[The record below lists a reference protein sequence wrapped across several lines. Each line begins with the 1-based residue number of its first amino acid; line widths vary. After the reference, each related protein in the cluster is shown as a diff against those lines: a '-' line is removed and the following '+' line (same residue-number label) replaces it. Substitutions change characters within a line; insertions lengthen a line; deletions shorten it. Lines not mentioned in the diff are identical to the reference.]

1 MSEAQSITGEQS
13 IARELTA
20 FQNNILVI
28 LAKEPMYGL
37 AIKRELED
45 YYGTEVNHGRLYPNL
60 DELVDLGLVEKSELD
75 KRTNQYSLTDDGYD
89 AVLDGI
95 QWSLSKVVTG
105 DDRADE
111 IRDIVENSY
120 QNWVRDRLGCRLE
133 DEFDRLR
140 QHIFCFFG
148 RPGVP
153 DDVFRPKL
161 REFVTR

>member
-37 AIKRELED
+37 AIKRELEE

-60 DELVDLGLVEKSELD
+60 DELVELGLVEKSELD

-89 AVLDGI
+89 AVLDGVS
-95 QWSLSKVVTG
+95 WALSNVVTG

-111 IRDIVENSY
+111 VRDIVDESY
-120 QNWVRDRLGCRLE
+120 
-133 DEFDRLR
+133 
-140 QHIFCFFG
+140 
-148 RPGVP
+148 
-153 DDVFRPKL
+153 
-161 REFVTR
+161 

>member
-1 MSEAQSITGEQS
+1 MSEAQSITGEES

-89 AVLDGI
+89 AVLDGL
-95 QWSLSKVVTG
+95 QWTLSKVVTG

-111 IRDIVENSY
+111 ITEIVENSY
-120 QNWVRDRLGCRLE
+120 
-133 DEFDRLR
+133 
-140 QHIFCFFG
+140 
-148 RPGVP
+148 
-153 DDVFRPKL
+153 
-161 REFVTR
+161 

>member
-89 AVLDGI
+89 AVLDGL

-111 IRDIVENSY
+111 ITEIVENSY
-120 QNWVRDRLGCRLE
+120 
-133 DEFDRLR
+133 
-140 QHIFCFFG
+140 
-148 RPGVP
+148 
-153 DDVFRPKL
+153 
-161 REFVTR
+161 

>member
-1 MSEAQSITGEQS
+1 MSEAQSISDEQS

-75 KRTNQYSLTDDGYD
+75 KRTNQYSLTDDGYE

-95 QWSLSKVVTG
+95 KWTLSKVVTG

-111 IRDIVENSY
+111 INEIVENSY
-120 QNWVRDRLGCRLE
+120 
-133 DEFDRLR
+133 
-140 QHIFCFFG
+140 
-148 RPGVP
+148 
-153 DDVFRPKL
+153 
-161 REFVTR
+161 

>member
-1 MSEAQSITGEQS
+1 MSEAQSITDGQS

-75 KRTNQYSLTDDGYD
+75 KRTNQYSLTDDGYE

-95 QWSLSKVVTG
+95 EWTLSKVVTG

-111 IRDIVENSY
+111 INEIVENSY
-120 QNWVRDRLGCRLE
+120 
-133 DEFDRLR
+133 
-140 QHIFCFFG
+140 
-148 RPGVP
+148 
-153 DDVFRPKL
+153 
-161 REFVTR
+161 

>member
-20 FQNNILVI
+20 FQNNILII

-75 KRTNQYSLTDDGYD
+75 KRTNQYSLTDDGYE

-95 QWSLSKVVTG
+95 NWTLSKVVTG

-111 IRDIVENSY
+111 IRDIIESSY
-120 QNWVRDRLGCRLE
+120 
-133 DEFDRLR
+133 
-140 QHIFCFFG
+140 
-148 RPGVP
+148 
-153 DDVFRPKL
+153 
-161 REFVTR
+161 